1 MTVGGYVL
9 YAHEWRVSFFEIS
22 QRLGT
27 HIFWIAL
34 NYVPCMHFGGDW
46 IRQGKFEVG
55 SKPWSPRHVNQ
66 GYCQI

>member
-1 MTVGGYVL
+1 MLTRMNFAYL
-9 YAHEWRVSFFEIS
+9 SFRS
-22 QRLGT
+22 HKASA
-27 HIFWIAL
+27 HIFFL
-34 NYVPCMHFGGDW
+34 TVLTYVPCMHFGGDW